1 MPKNDRRLTFPQ
13 SWESSAWV
21 GIVYASMQQY
31 LHAPSVVV
39 MKAYQLHRKLST
51 IMIIE
56 MLPMQLI
63 CSHLD
68 NCQYEV
74 NTSILILAEKELL
87 KMVSSFT
94 HQDLFDF
101 FLNCKSLV
109 YTIERCKTF
118 YRSCDYESN
127 FTLSL
132 WHIITAW

>member
-1 MPKNDRRLTFPQ
+1 
-13 SWESSAWV
+13 
-21 GIVYASMQQY
+21 
-31 LHAPSVVV
+31 
-39 MKAYQLHRKLST
+39 
-51 IMIIE
+51 

-118 YRSCDYESN
+118 YRPCDYESN

-132 WHIITAW
+132 